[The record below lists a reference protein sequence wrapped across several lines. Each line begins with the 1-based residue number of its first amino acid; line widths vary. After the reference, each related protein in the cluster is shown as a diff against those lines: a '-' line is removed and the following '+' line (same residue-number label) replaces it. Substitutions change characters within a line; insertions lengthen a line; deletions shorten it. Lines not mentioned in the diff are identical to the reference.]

1 MSWVRGRSDILY
13 GVILSQEIF
22 YIYSIKTC
30 VLYLQY
36 NNLNFQD
43 NEDIFYILN
52 VINHVFKIFIIHF
65 IRCNNGFS
73 MSCISS
79 TCTKFQVP

>member
-22 YIYSIKTC
+22 YIYSIKTR
-30 VLYLQY
+30 VIL
-36 NNLNFQD
+36 NFFILNFQD
-43 NEDIFYILN
+43 NEDILN
-52 VINHVFKIFIIHF
+52 IINHIFKILIIHF

-79 TCTKFQVP
+79 SSLTT